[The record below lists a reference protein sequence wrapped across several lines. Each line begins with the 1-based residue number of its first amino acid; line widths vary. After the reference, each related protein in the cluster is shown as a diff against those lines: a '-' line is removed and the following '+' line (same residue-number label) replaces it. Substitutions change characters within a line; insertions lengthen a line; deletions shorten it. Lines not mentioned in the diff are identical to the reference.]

1 MSDFIDLI
9 WCKFIILINFLP
21 IYKILLISYLLIPV
35 IWISHYYFKNIY
47 SKPLFLSF
55 ILLGIWMIQILIW
68 VHIHDLYYQI

>member
-1 MSDFIDLI
+1 MIDLIDLI

-21 IYKILLISYLLIPV
+21 IYKILLFSYLLIPT
-35 IWISHYYFKNIY
+35 IFISRHYFKNNH

-68 VHIHDLYYQI
+68 VQIHYLYYQI